1 MIELCEKIGSFELD
15 VNYDSLGVFIKSL
28 KIDAIKFDELINEP
42 EIEGDYGRNIF
53 TVDPIECV
61 LINWPAGIESA
72 VHHHKGLFGYVW
84 VLEGELDNIAYKL
97 EDDKLL
103 ENSIDR
109 YGKNDL
115 IPEPDGIIHKL
126 CNNSKT
132 KRAITLHF
140 YYPAIH
146 SFEGM
151 EIFNLQNGQMGI
163 LSEHAKTAKWSLTE
177 GHFKEIHEDAF
188 EFVPLEKLN

>member
-84 VLEGELDNIAYKL
+84 VLEGELVV
-97 EDDKLL
+97 
-103 ENSIDR
+103 
-109 YGKNDL
+109 
-115 IPEPDGIIHKL
+115 
-126 CNNSKT
+126 
-132 KRAITLHF
+132 
-140 YYPAIH
+140 
-146 SFEGM
+146 
-151 EIFNLQNGQMGI
+151 
-163 LSEHAKTAKWSLTE
+163 AK
-177 GHFKEIHEDAF
+177 FR
-188 EFVPLEKLN
+188 